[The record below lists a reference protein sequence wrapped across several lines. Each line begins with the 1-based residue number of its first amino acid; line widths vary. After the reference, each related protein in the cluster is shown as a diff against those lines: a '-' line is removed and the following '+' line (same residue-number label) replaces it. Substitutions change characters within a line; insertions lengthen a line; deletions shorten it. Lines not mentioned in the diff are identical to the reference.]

1 MNAII
6 TGATKGIGRALSFK
20 LAELGYHLAICARNS
35 TELEALCTEL
45 QEKYPDLEIYA
56 RSTDCAK
63 VADLEAFTVATLQQF
78 KHIDVLINNVGQYIP
93 GGLLDESEETLEQQ
107 MRVNVYAAHYLSK
120 FFGRLMRNAG
130 SGHIINMVSVAGIQ
144 PVAAAGAYSVTKY
157 ALMGLTNVLRE
168 ELKPAGVKVT
178 AVIPGA
184 TLTSS
189 WEGTTIAAEH
199 FIQPD
204 DVAAAVAACLQLSA
218 GANVDELI
226 IRPNSSNLL

>member
-6 TGATKGIGRALSFK
+6 TGATRGIGRALTFK
-20 LAELGYHLAICARNS
+20 LAEMGYHLAIGARQA

-45 QEKYPDLEIYA
+45 QEKHPELEVYA
-56 RSTDCAK
+56 RVTDCARAEE
-63 VADLEAFTVATLQQF
+63 VQAFAEAARLQF

-93 GGLLDESEETLEQQ
+93 GGLLEESEEALEQQ
-107 MRVNVYAAHYLSK
+107 MQVNVYAAHRLSK
-120 FFGRLMRNAG
+120 FFGRHMRDAG
-130 SGHIINMVSVAGIQ
+130 RGHIINIVSVAGIA
-144 PVAAAGAYSVTKY
+144 PFAAAASYSVTKY
-157 ALMGLTNVLRE
+157 AMQGLTHVLRE

-189 WEGTTIAAEH
+189 WAGTMIPAEH
-199 FIQPD
+199 FIQPE
-204 DVAAAVAACLQLSA
+204 DVAAAVAACLQLSP

-226 IRPNSSNLL
+226 IRPNSTLL